1 MKNCL
6 RTLALAAACMGLL
19 MSSAD
24 AAQYKN
30 EYKLSVVP
38 GALSGWGMAG
48 TYFADRVR
56 EESEGRINI
65 KVYHGAQL
73 MAGKQTSEMLLVRNG
88 AIDFALASTINWSPQ
103 LKELNLTALPFFV
116 ANQPDRYAA
125 MDAIEEGKSGKMLI
139 DVIEKAKVKF
149 VGWGENGFRELT
161 TSKGPINHPDDMK
174 GLKIR
179 VCGTPIFADIF
190 TALGANPQ
198 AINWSEAVTGFQQG
212 IVDGQENPTNGIN
225 VALKM
230 WDYHQYDTEWHYM
243 IDPLFLTSNLKVW
256 KNFSKEDQ
264 ALLEKCAK
272 ETELYSKALSRVGL
286 DDGKALEYLKSIG
299 KVPEVTDAYAEL
311 EKHGMKV
318 NRFTQE
324 QVKEFYDATA
334 SVREKWTKNVGPEL
348 VKAAEED
355 MASVANK

>member
-1 MKNCL
+1 MKNL
-6 RTLALAAACMGLL
+6 RKVLVAVACMGL
-19 MSSAD
+19 MASAAN
-24 AAQYKN
+24 AAYKA

-38 GALSGWGMAG
+38 GALSGWGLAG

-56 EESEGRINI
+56 EESNGRINI

-73 MAGKQTSEMLLVRNG
+73 MAGKQTSEMLMVRNG
-88 AIDFALASTINWSPQ
+88 AIDFAMASTINWSPQ
-103 LKELNLTALPFFV
+103 LKELNLFALPFFI

-125 MDAIEEGKSGKMLI
+125 MDAIEAGKSGQMIK

-149 VGWGENGFRELT
+149 VGWAENGFREIT
-161 TSKGPINHPDDMK
+161 SSKGPINHPDDMK
-174 GLKIR
+174 GMKIR

-198 AINWSEAVTGFQQG
+198 AINWSEAITGFQQG

-243 IDPLFLTSNLKVW
+243 IDPLFTTVNLKVW
-256 KNFSKEDQ
+256 NGFSPEDQ
-264 ALLEKCAK
+264 ALIEKCAQDAEK
-272 ETELYSKALSRVGL
+272 YSKSLSRLGL
-286 DDGKALEYLKSIG
+286 DDGTAYKYLESIG
-299 KVPEVTDAYAEL
+299 KLPEVSDPIGEL
-311 EKHGMKV
+311 KKHGFDV
-318 NRFTQE
+318 NLFTPE
-324 QVKEFYDATA
+324 MVKEFYDATA
-334 SVREKWTKNVGPEL
+334 EVRAKWTKTIGEDL

-355 MASVANK
+355 MAAAAK